1 MAKNKFGKFP
11 FEKGIY
17 KNMYQDKLWT
27 MRQYAGFSSVSE
39 SNKRYLKLI
48 KNGVS
53 GLSVAFDLPTQM
65 VYDSDDDMSFGE
77 VGKSGVPISTI
88 EDMERLFENINL
100 EDISVSMTINST
112 ASILLAFYFATAKK
126 RGYDFNALRGTLQ
139 NDILKEY
146 IARGTFIFP
155 VEHSLRL
162 TSNVLE
168 FCQKNLSKWNS
179 ISISGYHIREA
190 GSTAVQE
197 LAFTFANAITYLEKA
212 EEDNLDLIKLT
223 EQVSFFFNAHRD
235 FFEEVAKFRA
245 ARIIWAKII
254 KKRFKID
261 NVKSQL
267 CRFHVQT
274 GGSTLTA
281 QQIDNNIART
291 TLESLSAVFGGAQS
305 IHTNGKDEAV
315 SLPSEE
321 NATTALRIQQIIAHE
336 SGVANYIDPLG
347 DSSIITH
354 LTNNIVQEVELKID
368 EIFEKGGMKI
378 LIEKGEIQSEI
389 EKSAFQFQED
399 IDSKKTIV
407 VGVNEFVN
415 ENEIIDS
422 GTSFKDSSKQR
433 LQRLNIFKEKRDNK
447 IVKDSLNE
455 LVNVAKTSKNLMPQ
469 IIICVENNCT
479 LGEIIIALKTVFGEY
494 LE

>member
-1 MAKNKFGKFP
+1 MSKNKFGKYP
-11 FEKGIY
+11 FDKGIY
-17 KNMYQDKLWT
+17 KNMYKDKLWT
-27 MRQYAGFSSVSE
+27 MRQYAGFSSVNE

-48 KNGVS
+48 ENGVS

-65 VYDSDDDMSFGE
+65 GYDSDDEMSFGE

-88 EDMERLFENINL
+88 DDMERLFENINL
-100 EDISVSMTINST
+100 EKISVSMTINST
-112 ASILLAFYFATAKK
+112 AAILLAFYFATAKK
-126 RGYDFNALRGTLQ
+126 RGYEFDSLRGTLQ

-162 TSNVLE
+162 TSNIFE
-168 FCQKNLSKWNS
+168 FCQQNLSKWNS

-212 EEDNLDLIKLT
+212 KEDDIDLIRLT

-235 FFEEVAKFRA
+235 FFEEIAKFRA

-254 KKRFKID
+254 KKRFKIG
-261 NVKSQL
+261 NIKSQL

-281 QQIDNNIART
+281 QQVDNNVART

-315 SLPSEE
+315 SLPSEK

-336 SGVANYIDPLG
+336 SGVANYVDPLG
-347 DSSIITH
+347 DSSIVKD
-354 LTNNIVQEVELKID
+354 LTNSIVKEVELKID
-368 EIFEKGGMKI
+368 EIFKKGGMQS
-378 LIEKGEIQSEI
+378 LIEEGEIQKEI
-389 EKSAFQFQED
+389 EKSAFEFQEYFVS
-399 IDSKKTIV
+399 IITI
-407 VGVNEFVN
+407 
-415 ENEIIDS
+415 
-422 GTSFKDSSKQR
+422 
-433 LQRLNIFKEKRDNK
+433 
-447 IVKDSLNE
+447 
-455 LVNVAKTSKNLMPQ
+455 LV
-469 IIICVENNCT
+469 
-479 LGEIIIALKTVFGEY
+479 
-494 LE
+494 

>member
-1 MAKNKFGKFP
+1 MSKNKYGKYP

-17 KNMYQDKLWT
+17 KNMYQNKLWT
-27 MRQYAGFSSVSE
+27 MRQYAGFSSVTE

-48 KNGVS
+48 ENGVS

-65 VYDSDDDMSFGE
+65 GYDSDDDMSFGE

-100 EDISVSMTINST
+100 ENISVSMTINST
-112 ASILLAFYFATAKK
+112 AAILLAFYFATAKK
-126 RGYDFNALRGTLQ
+126 HGYNFDALRGTLQ

-155 VEHSLRL
+155 LEHSLRL
-162 TSNVLE
+162 TSNIFE
-168 FCQKNLSKWNS
+168 FCQNNLSKWNS

-212 EEDNLDLIKLT
+212 KEDDLDLIQLT

-281 QQIDNNIART
+281 QQIDNNLART
-291 TLESLSAVFGGAQS
+291 TLESLSAVLGGAQS

-336 SGVANYIDPLG
+336 SGVADYIDPIG
-347 DSSIITH
+347 DSSIIKD
-354 LTNNIVQEVELKID
+354 LTNNIVKEVELKID
-368 EIFEKGGMKI
+368 EIVKKGGMKY
-378 LIEKGEIQSEI
+378 LIEQGEIQSEI
-389 EKSAFQFQED
+389 EKSAFQFQEN
-399 IDSKKTIV
+399 IDSKKTIL
-407 VGVNEFVN
+407 VGVNKFIN

-422 GTSFKDSSKQR
+422 GTSLKDSSKQR
-433 LQRLNIFKEKRDNK
+433 LQQLKSFKENRDYK
-447 IVKDSLNE
+447 IVEKSLGE
-455 LVNVAKTSKNLMPQ
+455 LVKVAKTNKNLIPQ
-469 IIICVENNCT
+469 IISCVENNCT

>member
-1 MAKNKFGKFP
+1 MSKNKYGKYP

-17 KNMYQDKLWT
+17 KNMYQNKLWT
-27 MRQYAGFSSVSE
+27 MRQYAGFSSVTE

-48 KNGVS
+48 ENGVS

-65 VYDSDDDMSFGE
+65 GYDSDDDMSFGE

-100 EDISVSMTINST
+100 ENISVSMTINST
-112 ASILLAFYFATAKK
+112 AAILLAFYFATAKK
-126 RGYDFNALRGTLQ
+126 HGYNFDALRGTLQ

-162 TSNVLE
+162 TSNIFE
-168 FCQKNLSKWNS
+168 FCQENLSKWNS

-212 EEDNLDLIKLT
+212 KEDDLDLIQLT

-281 QQIDNNIART
+281 QQIDNNLART
-291 TLESLSAVFGGAQS
+291 TLESLSAVLGGAQS

-336 SGVANYIDPLG
+336 SGVADYIDPIG
-347 DSSIITH
+347 DSSIIKD
-354 LTNNIVQEVELKID
+354 LTNNIVKEVELKID
-368 EIFEKGGMKI
+368 EIVKKGGMKY
-378 LIEKGEIQSEI
+378 LIEQGEIQSEI
-389 EKSAFQFQED
+389 EKSAFKFQENV
-399 IDSKKTIV
+399 DSKKTIL
-407 VGVNEFVN
+407 VGVNKFIN

-422 GTSFKDSSKQR
+422 GTSLKDSSKQR
-433 LQRLNIFKEKRDNK
+433 MQQLKSFKENRDNK
-447 IVKDSLNE
+447 IVEKSLGE
-455 LVNVAKTSKNLMPQ
+455 LVKVAKTNKNLIPQ
-469 IIICVENNCT
+469 IISCVENNCT

>member
-1 MAKNKFGKFP
+1 MSKNKFGKYP

-27 MRQYAGFSSVSE
+27 MRQYSGFSSVSE

-48 KNGVS
+48 ENGVS

-65 VYDSDDDMSFGE
+65 GYDSDDDMSFGE

-88 EDMERLFENINL
+88 EDMECLFENINL

-112 ASILLAFYFATAKK
+112 AAILLAFYFATAKK
-126 RGYDFNALRGTLQ
+126 RGYNFDALRGTLQ

-162 TSNVLE
+162 TSNIFE
-168 FCQKNLSKWNS
+168 FCQQNLSKWNS

-197 LAFTFANAITYLEKA
+197 LAFTFANAITYLDKA
-212 EEDNLDLIKLT
+212 KEDNLDLIQLT
-223 EQVSFFFNAHRD
+223 EQVSFFFNAHRN

-347 DSSIITH
+347 DSSIIKD
-354 LTNNIVQEVELKID
+354 LTNNIVKDVELKID
-368 EIFEKGGMKI
+368 EIFEKGGMKS
-378 LIEKGEIQSEI
+378 LIEKGEIQNEI
-389 EKSAFQFQED
+389 EKSAFQFQEN
-399 IDSKKTIV
+399 IDSKKTIL
-407 VGVNEFVN
+407 VGVNKFIN

-422 GTSFKDSSKQR
+422 GTSFKDSSEHR
-433 LQRLNIFKEKRDNK
+433 LQRLKVFKENRDYK
-447 IVKDSLNE
+447 IVRKSLEE
-455 LVNVAKTSKNLMPQ
+455 LVNIAKTNKNLMPQ
-469 IIICVENNCT
+469 IISCVENNCT

>member
-1 MAKNKFGKFP
+1 MSKNKFGKYP

-27 MRQYAGFSSVSE
+27 MRQYAGFSSVDE

-65 VYDSDDDMSFGE
+65 GYDSDDDMSFGE

-126 RGYDFNALRGTLQ
+126 RGYDFDALRGTLQ

-162 TSNVLE
+162 TSNVFE
-168 FCQKNLSKWNS
+168 FCQQNLSKWNS

-223 EQVSFFFNAHRD
+223 EKVSFFFNAHRD
-235 FFEEVAKFRA
+235 FFEEIAKFRA

-336 SGVANYIDPLG
+336 SGVTNYIDPLG
-347 DSSIITH
+347 DSSIITD

-399 IDSKKTIV
+399 IDSKKTIL
-407 VGVNEFVN
+407 VGVNKFIN

-422 GTSFKDSSKQR
+422 GTSLKESSKHR
-433 LQRLNIFKEKRDNK
+433 LQQLNIFKEKRDNK

-455 LVNVAKTSKNLMPQ
+455 LVNIAKTSKNLMPQ

>member
-1 MAKNKFGKFP
+1 MSKNKFGKYP

-27 MRQYAGFSSVSE
+27 MRQYAGFSSVDE

-48 KNGVS
+48 ENGVS

-65 VYDSDDDMSFGE
+65 GYDSDDDMSFGE

-112 ASILLAFYFATAKK
+112 AAILLAFYFAMAKK
-126 RGYDFNALRGTLQ
+126 RGYNFDALRGTLQ

-155 VEHSLRL
+155 VNDSLRL
-162 TSNVLE
+162 TSNIFE
-168 FCQKNLSKWNS
+168 FCQQNLSKWNS

-212 EEDNLDLIKLT
+212 KEDDLDLIKLT

-245 ARIIWAKII
+245 ARIIWAQII
-254 KKRFKID
+254 KNRFKID

-347 DSSIITH
+347 DSSIIKD
-354 LTNNIVQEVELKID
+354 LTNNIVKEVELKID
-368 EIFEKGGMKI
+368 EIFEKGGMKS

-389 EKSAFQFQED
+389 EKSAFQFQEN
-399 IDSKKTIV
+399 IDSKKTIL
-407 VGVNEFVN
+407 VGVNKFIN
-415 ENEIIDS
+415 ENEIIDP
-422 GTSFKDSSKQR
+422 GTSFKDSSEHR
-433 LQRLNIFKEKRDNK
+433 LQRLKVFKENRDHK
-447 IVKDSLNE
+447 IVQKSLEE
-455 LVNVAKTSKNLMPQ
+455 LVNIAKTNKNLMPQ
-469 IIICVENNCT
+469 IISCVENNCT

>member
-1 MAKNKFGKFP
+1 MSKNKFGKYP

-48 KNGVS
+48 ENGAS

-65 VYDSDDDMSFGE
+65 GYDSDDDMSFGE

-112 ASILLAFYFATAKK
+112 AAILLAFYFAMAKK
-126 RGYDFNALRGTLQ
+126 RGYNFDALRGTLQ

-162 TSNVLE
+162 TSNIFE
-168 FCQKNLSKWNS
+168 FCQQKLSKWNS
-179 ISISGYHIREA
+179 ISVSGYHIREA

-212 EEDNLDLIKLT
+212 KEDDLALIQLT

-245 ARIIWAKII
+245 ARIIWAHII

-305 IHTNGKDEAV
+305 IHTKGKDEAV

-336 SGVANYIDPLG
+336 SGVTKYIDPLG
-347 DSSIITH
+347 DSSIIKD
-354 LTNNIVQEVELKID
+354 LTNNIVKEVELKID
-368 EIFEKGGMKI
+368 EIFEKGGMKS
-378 LIEKGEIQSEI
+378 LIEKGEIKNEI
-389 EKSAFQFQED
+389 EKSAFQFQEN
-399 IDSKKTIV
+399 IDSKKTIL
-407 VGVNEFVN
+407 VGVNKFIN
-415 ENEIIDS
+415 ENENIDS
-422 GTSFKDSSKQR
+422 GTSFKDSSEHR
-433 LQRLNIFKEKRDNK
+433 LQRLKLFKENRDNK
-447 IVKDSLNE
+447 IVQENLEE
-455 LVNVAKTSKNLMPQ
+455 LVNIAKTNKNLMPQ
-469 IIICVENNCT
+469 IISCVENNCT

>member
-1 MAKNKFGKFP
+1 MSKNKYGKYP

-17 KNMYQDKLWT
+17 KNMYQNKLWT
-27 MRQYAGFSSVSE
+27 MRQYAGFSSVTE

-48 KNGVS
+48 ENGVS

-65 VYDSDDDMSFGE
+65 GYDSDDDMSFGE

-100 EDISVSMTINST
+100 ENISVSMTINST
-112 ASILLAFYFATAKK
+112 AAILLAFYFATAKK
-126 RGYDFNALRGTLQ
+126 HGYNFDALRGTLQ

-162 TSNVLE
+162 TSNIFE
-168 FCQKNLSKWNS
+168 FCQENLSKWNS

-212 EEDNLDLIKLT
+212 KEDDLDLIQLT

-281 QQIDNNIART
+281 QQIDNNLART
-291 TLESLSAVFGGAQS
+291 TLESLSAVLGGAQS

-336 SGVANYIDPLG
+336 SGVADYIDPIG
-347 DSSIITH
+347 DSSIIKD
-354 LTNNIVQEVELKID
+354 LTNNIVKEVELKID
-368 EIFEKGGMKI
+368 EIVKKGGMKY
-378 LIEKGEIQSEI
+378 LIEQGEIQIEI
-389 EKSAFQFQED
+389 EKSAFQFQENV
-399 IDSKKTIV
+399 DSKKTIL
-407 VGVNEFVN
+407 VGVNKFIN

-422 GTSFKDSSKQR
+422 GTSLKDSSKQR
-433 LQRLNIFKEKRDNK
+433 LQQLKSFKENRDNK
-447 IVKDSLNE
+447 IVEKSLEE
-455 LVNVAKTSKNLMPQ
+455 LVKVAKTNKNLIPQ
-469 IIICVENNCT
+469 IISCVENNCT

>member
-1 MAKNKFGKFP
+1 MSKNKFGKYP

-48 KNGVS
+48 QNGVS
-53 GLSVAFDLPTQM
+53 GLSIAFDLPTQM
-65 VYDSDDDMSFGE
+65 GYDSDDDMSFGE

-88 EDMERLFENINL
+88 EDMELLFEDINL
-100 EDISVSMTINST
+100 EEISVSMTINST
-112 ASILLAFYFATAKK
+112 AAILLAFYFATAKK
-126 RGYDFNALRGTLQ
+126 RGYHFDALRGTLQ

-155 VEHSLRL
+155 VDHSLRL
-162 TSNVLE
+162 TSNIFE
-168 FCQKNLSKWNS
+168 FCQENLPKWNS

-212 EEDNLDLIKLT
+212 KEDDLDLIQLT

-254 KKRFKID
+254 KERFKID
-261 NVKSQL
+261 NIKSQL

-321 NATTALRIQQIIAHE
+321 NATSALRIQQIIAHE
-336 SGVANYIDPLG
+336 SGVANYIDPIG
-347 DSSIITH
+347 DSSIIKD
-354 LTNNIVQEVELKID
+354 LTSTIVDKVEIKIG
-368 EIFEKGGMKI
+368 EIFEKGGMKS
-378 LIEKGEIQSEI
+378 LIEEGEIQNEI
-389 EKSAFQFQED
+389 EKSAFEFQEN
-399 IDSKKTIV
+399 IDSRKTIL

-415 ENEIIDS
+415 ENEKISS
-422 GTSFKDSSKQR
+422 GASFKDNSKNR
-433 LQRLNIFKEKRDNK
+433 IEKLKAFKENRNNE
-447 IVKDSLNE
+447 IVEKSLKKLADAARTDE
-455 LVNVAKTSKNLMPQ
+455 NLIPY
-469 IIICVENNCT
+469 IIDCVENNCT
-479 LGEIIIALKTVFGEY
+479 LGEIIITLKTVFGEY

>member
-1 MAKNKFGKFP
+1 MSKNKFGKYP

-27 MRQYAGFSSVSE
+27 MRQYAGFSSVTE

-48 KNGVS
+48 ENGVS

-65 VYDSDDDMSFGE
+65 GYDSDDDMSFGE

-88 EDMERLFENINL
+88 QDMERLFDNINL
-100 EDISVSMTINST
+100 EEISVSMTINST
-112 ASILLAFYFATAKK
+112 AAILLAFYFATAKK
-126 RGYDFNALRGTLQ
+126 RGYNFNTLRGTLQ

-155 VEHSLRL
+155 VNHSLRL
-162 TSNVLE
+162 TSNVFE
-168 FCQKNLSKWNS
+168 FCQQNLSKWNS

-235 FFEEVAKFRA
+235 FFEEIAKFRA

-254 KKRFKID
+254 NKRFKID
-261 NVKSQL
+261 NLKSQL

-321 NATTALRIQQIIAHE
+321 NATTALRIQQIIAYE

-347 DSSIITH
+347 DSKIITD
-354 LTNNIVQEVELKID
+354 LTNNMVKEVELKID
-368 EIFEKGGMKI
+368 EIFEKGGMKT
-378 LIEKGEIQSEI
+378 LIEKGEIQSAI

-399 IDSKKTIV
+399 IDSKKAIM
-407 VGVNEFVN
+407 VGVNKFKN
-415 ENEIIDS
+415 ENEIKDS
-422 GTSFKDSSKQR
+422 GTSFKDSSEHR

-447 IVKDSLNE
+447 IVKESLDV
-455 LVNVAKTSKNLMPQ
+455 LVNIAKTNKNLMPQ
-469 IIICVENNCT
+469 IITCVENNCT

>member
-1 MAKNKFGKFP
+1 MSKNKYGKYP

-17 KNMYQDKLWT
+17 KNMYQNKLWT
-27 MRQYAGFSSVSE
+27 MRQYAGFSSVTE

-48 KNGVS
+48 QNGVS

-65 VYDSDDDMSFGE
+65 GYDSDDDMSFGE

-112 ASILLAFYFATAKK
+112 AAILLAFYFATAKK
-126 RGYDFNALRGTLQ
+126 HGYNFDALRGTLQ

-155 VEHSLRL
+155 LEHSLRL
-162 TSNVLE
+162 TSNIFE
-168 FCQKNLSKWNS
+168 FCQENLPKLNS

-212 EEDNLDLIKLT
+212 KEDDLDLIKLT

-235 FFEEVAKFRA
+235 FFEEVSKFRA
-245 ARIIWAKII
+245 ARIIWAQII

-291 TLESLSAVFGGAQS
+291 TLESLSAVLGGAQS

-336 SGVANYIDPLG
+336 SGVADYIDPIG
-347 DSSIITH
+347 DSSIIKD
-354 LTNNIVQEVELKID
+354 LTNNIVNEVELKID
-368 EIFEKGGMKI
+368 EIVKKGGMKY
-378 LIEKGEIQSEI
+378 LIEQGEIQSEI
-389 EKSAFQFQED
+389 EKSAFTFQED
-399 IDSKKTIV
+399 IDSKKTIL
-407 VGVNEFVN
+407 VGVNKFIN

-433 LQRLNIFKEKRDNK
+433 MQQLKSFKENRDYK
-447 IVKDSLNE
+447 IVEKSLGE
-455 LVNVAKTSKNLMPQ
+455 LVKVAKTNKNLIPQ
-469 IIICVENNCT
+469 IISCVENNCT

>member
-1 MAKNKFGKFP
+1 MSKNKFGKYP

-27 MRQYAGFSSVSE
+27 MRQYAGFSSVDE

-48 KNGVS
+48 ENGAS
-53 GLSVAFDLPTQM
+53 GVSVAFDLPTQM
-65 VYDSDDDMSFGE
+65 GYDSDDDMSFGE

-112 ASILLAFYFATAKK
+112 AAILLAFYFAIAKK
-126 RGYDFNALRGTLQ
+126 RGYNFDALRGTLQ

-162 TSNVLE
+162 TSNVFE
-168 FCQKNLSKWNS
+168 FCQQNLSKWNS

-235 FFEEVAKFRA
+235 FFEEIAKFRA

-347 DSSIITH
+347 DSSIIKD
-354 LTNNIVQEVELKID
+354 LTNNIVKEVELKID
-368 EIFEKGGMKI
+368 EIFEKGGMKS
-378 LIEKGEIQSEI
+378 LIEKGEIQNAI
-389 EKSAFQFQED
+389 EKSAFQFQEN
-399 IDSKKTIV
+399 IDSKKTIL
-407 VGVNEFVN
+407 VGVNEFIN
-415 ENEIIDS
+415 ENEVIDS
-422 GTSFKDSSKQR
+422 GTSFKDSSENR
-433 LQRLNIFKEKRDNK
+433 LQRLKVFKESRDHK
-447 IVKDSLNE
+447 IVRKSLEE
-455 LVNVAKTSKNLMPQ
+455 LVNLAKTNKNLMPK
-469 IIICVENNCT
+469 IISCVENNCT

>member
-1 MAKNKFGKFP
+1 MSKNKFGEFP

-17 KNMYQDKLWT
+17 KNMYKDRLWT
-27 MRQYAGFSSVSE
+27 MRQYAGFSSVNE

-53 GLSVAFDLPTQM
+53 GLSVAFDLPTQIG
-65 VYDSDDDMSFGE
+65 YDSDDDMSFGE
-77 VGKSGVPISTI
+77 IGKSGVPISTI
-88 EDMERLFENINL
+88 QDMENLFENIDL
-100 EDISVSMTINST
+100 EKISVSMTINST
-112 ASILLAFYFATAKK
+112 AAILLAFYVATAKK
-126 RGYDFNALRGTLQ
+126 RGYNLKKLRGTLQ

-146 IARGTFIFP
+146 IARGTYIFP

-162 TSNVLE
+162 TSNIFE
-168 FCQKNLSKWNS
+168 FCQLDLPKWNS

-190 GSTAVQE
+190 GSTAVEE
-197 LAFTFANAITYLEKA
+197 LAFTFANAITYLDKA
-212 EEDNLDLIKLT
+212 KDDGLDIVKLT

-245 ARIIWAKII
+245 ARVIWAQII
-254 KKRFKID
+254 KDRFKIK
-261 NVKSQL
+261 NTKSQI

-291 TLESLSAVFGGAQS
+291 TLESLSAVLGGAQS

-336 SGVANYIDPLG
+336 SGIAHHIDPIG
-347 DSSIITH
+347 DSSLIKN
-354 LTNNIVQEVELKID
+354 LTEKMVKEVNSKID
-368 EIFEKGGMKI
+368 NIFKDGGMKN
-378 LIEKGEIQSEI
+378 LIESGEIQKEI
-389 EKSAFQFQED
+389 EDSAFKFQEN
-399 IDSKKTIV
+399 IDSKKTIL
-407 VGVNEFVN
+407 VGVNEF
-415 ENEIIDS
+415 IDEEETINS
-422 GTSFKDSSKQR
+422 GTSFRDKSEDR
-433 LQRLNIFKEKRDNK
+433 LKRLKAFKKKRDSK
-447 IVKDSLNE
+447 AVKESLE
-455 LVNVAKTSKNLMPQ
+455 KLTQVAKGDKNLVPE
-469 IIICVENNCT
+469 IINCVEKNCT
-479 LGEIIIALKTVFGEY
+479 LGEIVFALKQVFGEY

>member
-1 MAKNKFGKFP
+1 MSKNKFGKYP
-11 FEKGIY
+11 FDKGIY
-17 KNMYQDKLWT
+17 KNMYQEKLWT
-27 MRQYAGFSSVSE
+27 MRQYAGFSSVNE

-48 KNGVS
+48 ENGVS

-65 VYDSDDDMSFGE
+65 GYDSDDEMSFGE

-88 EDMERLFENINL
+88 DDMERLFENINL
-100 EDISVSMTINST
+100 EKISVSMTINST
-112 ASILLAFYFATAKK
+112 AAILLAFYFATARK
-126 RGYDFNALRGTLQ
+126 RGYQLDSLRGTLQ

-155 VEHSLRL
+155 IEHSLRL
-162 TSNVLE
+162 TSNIFE
-168 FCQKNLSKWNS
+168 FCQQNLSKWNS

-212 EEDNLDLIKLT
+212 KEDDIDLIRLT

-235 FFEEVAKFRA
+235 FFEEIAKFRA

-261 NVKSQL
+261 NIKSQL

-281 QQIDNNIART
+281 QQVDNNVART

-315 SLPSEE
+315 SLPSEK

-336 SGVANYIDPLG
+336 SGVANYVDPLG
-347 DSSIITH
+347 DSSIIKD
-354 LTNNIVQEVELKID
+354 LTKSIVKEVELKID
-368 EIFEKGGMKI
+368 EIFKKGGMQS
-378 LIEKGEIQSEI
+378 LIEEGEIQKEI
-389 EKSAFQFQED
+389 EKSAFEFQED
-399 IDSKKTIV
+399 IDSKKTIL
-407 VGVNEFVN
+407 VGVNKFIN
-415 ENEIIDS
+415 ENEKISS
-422 GTSFKDSSKQR
+422 GAYFKDNSVNR
-433 LQRLNIFKEKRDNK
+433 LKKLKIFKENRDFSVAEN
-447 IVKDSLNE
+447 SLEE
-455 LVNVAKTSKNLMPQ
+455 LINAAKTDENLIPH
-469 IIICVENNCT
+469 IITCVENNCT

>member
-1 MAKNKFGKFP
+1 MSKNKYGKYP

-17 KNMYQDKLWT
+17 KNMYQNKLWT
-27 MRQYAGFSSVSE
+27 MRQYAGFSSVTE

-48 KNGVS
+48 ENGVS

-65 VYDSDDDMSFGE
+65 GYDSDDDMSFGE

-100 EDISVSMTINST
+100 ENISVSMTINST
-112 ASILLAFYFATAKK
+112 AAILLAFYFATAKK
-126 RGYDFNALRGTLQ
+126 HGYNFDALRGTLQ

-162 TSNVLE
+162 TSNIFE
-168 FCQKNLSKWNS
+168 FCQENLSKWNS

-212 EEDNLDLIKLT
+212 KEDDLDLIQLT

-281 QQIDNNIART
+281 QQIDNNLART
-291 TLESLSAVFGGAQS
+291 TLESLSAVLGGAQS

-336 SGVANYIDPLG
+336 SGVADYIDPIG
-347 DSSIITH
+347 DSSIIKD
-354 LTNNIVQEVELKID
+354 LTNNIVKEVELKID
-368 EIFEKGGMKI
+368 EIVKKGGMKY
-378 LIEKGEIQSEI
+378 LIEQGEIQSEI

-399 IDSKKTIV
+399 IDSKKTIL
-407 VGVNEFVN
+407 VGVNKFIN

-422 GTSFKDSSKQR
+422 GTSLKDSSKQR
-433 LQRLNIFKEKRDNK
+433 LQQLKSFKKNRNNK
-447 IVKDSLNE
+447 IVEKSLEE
-455 LVNVAKTSKNLMPQ
+455 LVKVAKTNKNLIPQ
-469 IIICVENNCT
+469 IISCVENNCT

>member
-1 MAKNKFGKFP
+1 MSKNKYGKYP

-17 KNMYQDKLWT
+17 KNMYQNKLWT
-27 MRQYAGFSSVSE
+27 MRQYAGFSSVTE

-48 KNGVS
+48 ENGVN

-65 VYDSDDDMSFGE
+65 GYDSDDDMSFGE

-100 EDISVSMTINST
+100 ENISVSMTINST
-112 ASILLAFYFATAKK
+112 AAILLAFYFATAKK
-126 RGYDFNALRGTLQ
+126 HGYNFDALRGTLQ

-162 TSNVLE
+162 TSNIFE
-168 FCQKNLSKWNS
+168 FCQENLSKWNS

-212 EEDNLDLIKLT
+212 KEDDLDLIQLT

-281 QQIDNNIART
+281 QQIDNNLART
-291 TLESLSAVFGGAQS
+291 TLESLSAVLGGAQS

-336 SGVANYIDPLG
+336 SGVADYIDPIG
-347 DSSIITH
+347 DSSIIKD
-354 LTNNIVQEVELKID
+354 LTNNIVKEVELKID
-368 EIFEKGGMKI
+368 EIVKKGGMKY
-378 LIEKGEIQSEI
+378 LIEQGEIQIEI
-389 EKSAFQFQED
+389 EKSAFQFQENV
-399 IDSKKTIV
+399 DSKKTIL
-407 VGVNEFVN
+407 VGVNKFIN

-422 GTSFKDSSKQR
+422 GTSLKDSSKQR
-433 LQRLNIFKEKRDNK
+433 LQQLKSFKENRDNK
-447 IVKDSLNE
+447 IVEKSLEE
-455 LVNVAKTSKNLMPQ
+455 LVKVAKTNKNLIPQ
-469 IIICVENNCT
+469 IISCVENNCT

>member
-65 VYDSDDDMSFGE
+65 GYDSDDDMSLGE
-77 VGKSGVPISTI
+77 IGKSGVPISTI

-100 EDISVSMTINST
+100 ENISVSMTINST

-162 TSNVLE
+162 TSNVFE
-168 FCQKNLSKWNS
+168 FCQQNLSKWNS

-261 NVKSQL
+261 NIKSQL

-336 SGVANYIDPLG
+336 SGVAKHIDPLG
-347 DSSIITH
+347 DSSIIKD
-354 LTNNIVQEVELKID
+354 LTNDIVKEVELKID
-368 EIFEKGGMKI
+368 EIFERGGMKT
-378 LIEKGEIQSEI
+378 LIEKGEIQNEI

-399 IDSKKTIV
+399 IDSKKTIL
-407 VGVNEFVN
+407 VGVNKFIN

-422 GTSFKDSSKQR
+422 GTSFKDSSKHR

-455 LVNVAKTSKNLMPQ
+455 LVNIAETSKNLMPQ

>member
-1 MAKNKFGKFP
+1 MSKNKYGKYP

-17 KNMYQDKLWT
+17 KNMYQNKLWT
-27 MRQYAGFSSVSE
+27 MRQYAGFSSVTE

-48 KNGVS
+48 ENGVS

-65 VYDSDDDMSFGE
+65 GYDSDDDMSFGE

-100 EDISVSMTINST
+100 ENISVSMTINST
-112 ASILLAFYFATAKK
+112 AAILLAFYFATAKK
-126 RGYDFNALRGTLQ
+126 HGYNFDALRGTLQ

-162 TSNVLE
+162 TSNIFE
-168 FCQKNLSKWNS
+168 FCQENLSKWNS

-212 EEDNLDLIKLT
+212 KEDDLDLIQLT

-281 QQIDNNIART
+281 QQIDNNLART
-291 TLESLSAVFGGAQS
+291 TLESLSAVLGGAQS

-336 SGVANYIDPLG
+336 SGVADYIDPIG
-347 DSSIITH
+347 DSSIIKD
-354 LTNNIVQEVELKID
+354 LTNNIVKEVELKID
-368 EIFEKGGMKI
+368 EIVKKGGMKY
-378 LIEKGEIQSEI
+378 LIEQGEIQSEI
-389 EKSAFQFQED
+389 EKSAFQFQEN
-399 IDSKKTIV
+399 IDSKKTIL
-407 VGVNEFVN
+407 VGVNKFIN

-422 GTSFKDSSKQR
+422 GTSLKDSSKQR
-433 LQRLNIFKEKRDNK
+433 MQQLKSFKENRDNK
-447 IVKDSLNE
+447 IVEKSLGE
-455 LVNVAKTSKNLMPQ
+455 LVKVAKTNKNLIPQ
-469 IIICVENNCT
+469 IISCVENNCT

>member
-1 MAKNKFGKFP
+1 MSKNKFGKYP

-48 KNGVS
+48 QNGVS
-53 GLSVAFDLPTQM
+53 GLSIAFDLPTQM
-65 VYDSDDDMSFGE
+65 GYDSDDDMSFGE

-88 EDMERLFENINL
+88 EDMEHLFEDINL

-112 ASILLAFYFATAKK
+112 AAILLAFYFATAKK
-126 RGYDFNALRGTLQ
+126 RGYNFDALRGTLQ

-155 VEHSLRL
+155 VDHSLRL
-162 TSNVLE
+162 TSNIFE
-168 FCQKNLSKWNS
+168 FCQQNLSKWNS

-212 EEDNLDLIKLT
+212 EEDNLDLIQLT

-254 KKRFKID
+254 KERFKID
-261 NVKSQL
+261 NIKSQL

-321 NATTALRIQQIIAHE
+321 NATSALRIQQIIAHE
-336 SGVANYIDPLG
+336 SGVANYIDPIG
-347 DSSIITH
+347 DSSIIKD
-354 LTNNIVQEVELKID
+354 LTSNIVEEVELKIN
-368 EIFEKGGMKI
+368 EIFEKGGMKS
-378 LIEKGEIQSEI
+378 LIEEGEIQNEI
-389 EKSAFQFQED
+389 EKSAFEFQEN
-399 IDSKKTIV
+399 IDSKKTIFI
-407 VGVNEFVN
+407 GVNKFVN
-415 ENEIIDS
+415 ENEKINS
-422 GTSFKDSSKQR
+422 GSSFKDNSKNR
-433 LQRLNIFKEKRDNK
+433 IEKLKAFKENRGIKVVEK
-447 IVKDSLNE
+447 SLKK
-455 LVNVAKTSKNLMPQ
+455 LADAAKTDENLIPH
-469 IIICVENNCT
+469 IIDCVENNCT
-479 LGEIIIALKTVFGEY
+479 LGEIIITLKTVFGEY

>member
-65 VYDSDDDMSFGE
+65 GYDSDDDMSFGE
-77 VGKSGVPISTI
+77 IGKSGVPISTI

-126 RGYDFNALRGTLQ
+126 RGYDFNTLRGTLQ

-162 TSNVLE
+162 TSNVFE
-168 FCQKNLSKWNS
+168 FCQQNLSKWNS

-274 GGSTLTA
+274 GGSTLPA

-399 IDSKKTIV
+399 IDSKKTIL
-407 VGVNEFVN
+407 VGVNKFIN
-415 ENEIIDS
+415 ENETIDS
-422 GTSFKDSSKQR
+422 GTSFKDSSKHR

-447 IVKDSLNE
+447 ILKDSLNE
-455 LVNVAKTSKNLMPQ
+455 LVNIAKTSKNLMPQ

>member
-1 MAKNKFGKFP
+1 MSKNKFGKYP

-17 KNMYQDKLWT
+17 KKMYQDKLWT

-48 KNGVS
+48 QNGAS

-65 VYDSDDDMSFGE
+65 GYDSDDDMSFGE

-88 EDMERLFENINL
+88 EDMEHLFEDINL

-112 ASILLAFYFATAKK
+112 AAILLAFYFATAKK
-126 RGYDFNALRGTLQ
+126 RGYNFDALRGTLQ

-155 VEHSLRL
+155 VNHSLRL
-162 TSNVLE
+162 TSNIFE
-168 FCQKNLSKWNS
+168 FCQQNLSKWNS

-212 EEDNLDLIKLT
+212 KEDNLDLIQLT

-254 KKRFKID
+254 KERFKID
-261 NVKSQL
+261 NIKSQL

-321 NATTALRIQQIIAHE
+321 NATSALRIQQIIAHE
-336 SGVANYIDPLG
+336 SGVANYIDPIG
-347 DSSIITH
+347 DSSIIKD
-354 LTNNIVQEVELKID
+354 LTSNIVEEVELKIN
-368 EIFEKGGMKI
+368 EIFEKGGMKS
-378 LIEKGEIQSEI
+378 LIEEGEIQNEI
-389 EKSAFQFQED
+389 EKSAFEFQEN
-399 IDSKKTIV
+399 IDSKKTIFI
-407 VGVNEFVN
+407 GVNKFVN
-415 ENEIIDS
+415 ENEKINS
-422 GTSFKDSSKQR
+422 GSSFKDNSKNR
-433 LQRLNIFKEKRDNK
+433 IEKLKAFKENRGIRVVEK
-447 IVKDSLNE
+447 SLKK
-455 LVNVAKTSKNLMPQ
+455 LADAAKTDENLIPH
-469 IIICVENNCT
+469 IIDCVENNCT
-479 LGEIIIALKTVFGEY
+479 LGEIIITLKTVFGEY

>member
-1 MAKNKFGKFP
+1 MSKNKYGKYP

-17 KNMYQDKLWT
+17 KNMYQNKLWT
-27 MRQYAGFSSVSE
+27 MRQYAGFSSVTE

-48 KNGVS
+48 ENGVS

-65 VYDSDDDMSFGE
+65 GYDSDDDMSFGE

-112 ASILLAFYFATAKK
+112 AAILLAFYFATAKK
-126 RGYDFNALRGTLQ
+126 HGYNFDALRGTLQ

-162 TSNVLE
+162 TSNIFE
-168 FCQKNLSKWNS
+168 FCQENLSKWNS

-212 EEDNLDLIKLT
+212 KEDDLDLIQLT

-281 QQIDNNIART
+281 QQIDNNLART
-291 TLESLSAVFGGAQS
+291 TLESLSAVLGGAQS

-336 SGVANYIDPLG
+336 SGVADYIDPIG
-347 DSSIITH
+347 DSSIIKD
-354 LTNNIVQEVELKID
+354 LTNNIVKEVELKID
-368 EIFEKGGMKI
+368 EIVKKGGMKY
-378 LIEKGEIQSEI
+378 LIEQGEIQSEI
-389 EKSAFQFQED
+389 EKSAFQFQENV
-399 IDSKKTIV
+399 DSKKTIL
-407 VGVNEFVN
+407 VGVNKFIN

-422 GTSFKDSSKQR
+422 GTSLKDSSKQR
-433 LQRLNIFKEKRDNK
+433 LQQLKSFKENRDNK
-447 IVKDSLNE
+447 IVEKSLEE
-455 LVNVAKTSKNLMPQ
+455 LVKVAKTNKNLIPQ
-469 IIICVENNCT
+469 IISCVENNCT

>member
-1 MAKNKFGKFP
+1 MSKNKFGKYP

-27 MRQYAGFSSVSE
+27 MRQYAGFSSVNE

-65 VYDSDDDMSFGE
+65 GYDSDDDMSFGE

-88 EDMERLFENINL
+88 EDMEHLFENINL
-100 EDISVSMTINST
+100 ENISVSMTINST
-112 ASILLAFYFATAKK
+112 AAILLAFYFATAKK
-126 RGYDFNALRGTLQ
+126 RGYNFHALRGTLQ

-162 TSNVLE
+162 TSNIFE
-168 FCQKNLSKWNS
+168 FCQQNLPKWNS

-212 EEDNLDLIKLT
+212 KEDDLDLIQLT

-254 KKRFKID
+254 NKRFKID

-347 DSSIITH
+347 DSSIIKD
-354 LTNNIVQEVELKID
+354 LTNNIVKEVELKIE
-368 EIFEKGGMKI
+368 EIFEKGGMKS
-378 LIEKGEIQSEI
+378 LIEQGEIQSEI
-389 EKSAFQFQED
+389 EKSAFQFQEN
-399 IDSKKTIV
+399 IDSKKTIL
-407 VGVNEFVN
+407 VGVNKFIN
-415 ENEIIDS
+415 ENEIVES
-422 GTSFKDSSKQR
+422 GTSFKDSSKHR
-433 LQRLNIFKEKRDNK
+433 LQRLKVFRENRDNK
-447 IVKDSLNE
+447 IVQKSLEE
-455 LVNVAKTSKNLMPQ
+455 LVKVAKKNINLMPQ
-469 IIICVENNCT
+469 IISCVENNCT

>member
-1 MAKNKFGKFP
+1 MSKNKFGKYP

-27 MRQYAGFSSVSE
+27 MRQYAGFSSVTE

-48 KNGVS
+48 ENGAS

-65 VYDSDDDMSFGE
+65 GYDSDDDMSFGE

-88 EDMERLFENINL
+88 EDVERLFENINL
-100 EDISVSMTINST
+100 EEISISMTINST
-112 ASILLAFYFATAKK
+112 AAILLAFYFATAKK
-126 RGYDFNALRGTLQ
+126 RGYNFDTLRGTLQ

-162 TSNVLE
+162 TSNVFE
-168 FCQKNLSKWNS
+168 FCQQNLSKWNS

-197 LAFTFANAITYLEKA
+197 LAFTFANAVTYLEKA
-212 EEDNLDLIKLT
+212 EEDDLDLIKLT

-261 NVKSQL
+261 NLKSQL

-347 DSSIITH
+347 DSKIIKD
-354 LTNNIVQEVELKID
+354 LTNNIVKEVELKID
-368 EIFEKGGMKI
+368 EIFEKGGMRT
-378 LIEKGEIQSEI
+378 LIEKGEIQSAI

-399 IDSKKTIV
+399 IDSKKTIL
-407 VGVNEFVN
+407 VGVNKFIN

-422 GTSFKDSSKQR
+422 GTSFKDSSEHR
-433 LQRLNIFKEKRDNK
+433 LQRLKIFKEKRENR
-447 IVKDSLNE
+447 IVKESLDL
-455 LVNVAKTSKNLMPQ
+455 LVNIAKTSKNLMPQ
-469 IIICVENNCT
+469 IITCVENNCT

>member
-1 MAKNKFGKFP
+1 MSKNKYGKYP

-17 KNMYQDKLWT
+17 KNMYQNKLWT
-27 MRQYAGFSSVSE
+27 MRQYAGFSSVTE

-48 KNGVS
+48 QNGVS

-65 VYDSDDDMSFGE
+65 GYDSDDDMSFGE

-112 ASILLAFYFATAKK
+112 AAILLAFYFATAKK
-126 RGYDFNALRGTLQ
+126 HGYNFDALRGTLQ

-155 VEHSLRL
+155 LEHSLRL
-162 TSNVLE
+162 TSNIFE
-168 FCQKNLSKWNS
+168 FCQENLPKLNS

-212 EEDNLDLIKLT
+212 KEDDLDLIQLT

-281 QQIDNNIART
+281 QQIDNNLART
-291 TLESLSAVFGGAQS
+291 TLESLSAVLGGAQS

-336 SGVANYIDPLG
+336 SGVADYIDPIG
-347 DSSIITH
+347 DSSIIKD
-354 LTNNIVQEVELKID
+354 LTNNIVNEVELKID
-368 EIFEKGGMKI
+368 EIVKKGGMKY
-378 LIEKGEIQSEI
+378 LIEQGEIQSEI
-389 EKSAFQFQED
+389 EK
-399 IDSKKTIV
+399 
-407 VGVNEFVN
+407 
-415 ENEIIDS
+415 
-422 GTSFKDSSKQR
+422 
-433 LQRLNIFKEKRDNK
+433 
-447 IVKDSLNE
+447 
-455 LVNVAKTSKNLMPQ
+455 
-469 IIICVENNCT
+469 
-479 LGEIIIALKTVFGEY
+479 
-494 LE
+494 

>member
-1 MAKNKFGKFP
+1 MSKNKFGKYP

-17 KNMYQDKLWT
+17 KNMYQDRLWT
-27 MRQYAGFSSVSE
+27 MRQYAGFSSVTE

-48 KNGVS
+48 KNGAS

-65 VYDSDDDMSFGE
+65 GYDSDDDMSFGE

-88 EDMERLFENINL
+88 EDMEHLFENINL
-100 EDISVSMTINST
+100 EEISVSMTINST
-112 ASILLAFYFATAKK
+112 AAILLAFYFATAKK
-126 RGYDFNALRGTLQ
+126 RGYDFDTLRGTLQ

-162 TSNVLE
+162 TSNIFE
-168 FCQKNLSKWNS
+168 FCQQNLSKWNS

-212 EEDNLDLIKLT
+212 EEDGLDLIKLT

-254 KKRFKID
+254 DKKFKID
-261 NVKSQL
+261 NLKSQL

-315 SLPSEE
+315 SLPSEK

-347 DSSIITH
+347 DSKIIKD
-354 LTNNIVQEVELKID
+354 LTNNIVNEVELKID
-368 EIFEKGGMKI
+368 EIFEKGGMKT
-378 LIEKGEIQSEI
+378 LIEKGEIQSAI

-399 IDSKKTIV
+399 IDSKKTIL
-407 VGVNEFVN
+407 VGVNKFTN

-422 GTSFKDSSKQR
+422 GASFKDSSEHR
-433 LQRLNIFKEKRDNK
+433 LQQLNIFKEKREKK
-447 IVKDSLNE
+447 IVKESLDV
-455 LVNVAKTSKNLMPQ
+455 LVNIAKTSKNLMPQ
-469 IIICVENNCT
+469 IITCVENNCT

>member
-1 MAKNKFGKFP
+1 MSKNKYGKYP

-17 KNMYQDKLWT
+17 KNMYQNKLWT
-27 MRQYAGFSSVSE
+27 MRQYAGFSSVTE

-48 KNGVS
+48 QNGVS

-65 VYDSDDDMSFGE
+65 GYDSDDDMSFGE

-112 ASILLAFYFATAKK
+112 AAILLAFYFATAKK
-126 RGYDFNALRGTLQ
+126 RGYNFDALRGTLQ

-162 TSNVLE
+162 TSNIFE
-168 FCQKNLSKWNS
+168 FCQENLSKWNS

-212 EEDNLDLIKLT
+212 KEDDLDLIQLT

-281 QQIDNNIART
+281 QQIDNNLART
-291 TLESLSAVFGGAQS
+291 TLESLSAVLGGAQS

-336 SGVANYIDPLG
+336 SGVADYIDPIG
-347 DSSIITH
+347 DSSIIKD
-354 LTNNIVQEVELKID
+354 LTNNIVNEVELKID
-368 EIFEKGGMKI
+368 EIVKKGGMKY
-378 LIEKGEIQSEI
+378 LIEQGEIQSEI
-389 EKSAFQFQED
+389 EKSAFQFQENV
-399 IDSKKTIV
+399 DSKKTIL
-407 VGVNEFVN
+407 VGVNKFIN

-422 GTSFKDSSKQR
+422 GTSLKDSSKQR
-433 LQRLNIFKEKRDNK
+433 LQQLKSFKENRDNK
-447 IVKDSLNE
+447 IVKKSLEE
-455 LVNVAKTSKNLMPQ
+455 LVKVAKTNKNLIPQ
-469 IIICVENNCT
+469 IISCVENNCT

>member
-1 MAKNKFGKFP
+1 MSKNKFGKYP
-11 FEKGIY
+11 FDKGIY

-27 MRQYAGFSSVSE
+27 MRQYAGFSSVYE
-39 SNKRYLKLI
+39 SNIRYLKLI
-48 KNGVS
+48 ENGVS

-65 VYDSDDDMSFGE
+65 GYDSDDEMSFGE

-88 EDMERLFENINL
+88 DDMERLFENINL
-100 EDISVSMTINST
+100 EKISVSMTINST
-112 ASILLAFYFATAKK
+112 AAILLAFYFATARK
-126 RGYDFNALRGTLQ
+126 RGYQLDSLRGTLQ

-155 VEHSLRL
+155 IEHSLRL
-162 TSNVLE
+162 TSNIFE
-168 FCQKNLSKWNS
+168 FCQQNLSKWNS

-212 EEDNLDLIKLT
+212 KEDDIDLIRLT

-235 FFEEVAKFRA
+235 FFEEIAKFRA
-245 ARIIWAKII
+245 ARIIWARII

-281 QQIDNNIART
+281 QQVDNNVART

-315 SLPSEE
+315 SLPSEK

-336 SGVANYIDPLG
+336 SGVANYVDPLG
-347 DSSIITH
+347 DSSIIKD
-354 LTNNIVQEVELKID
+354 LTNSIVKEVELKID
-368 EIFEKGGMKI
+368 EIFKKGGMQS
-378 LIEKGEIQSEI
+378 LIEEGEIQKEI
-389 EKSAFQFQED
+389 EKSAFEFQED
-399 IDSKKTIV
+399 IDSKKTIL
-407 VGVNEFVN
+407 VGVNKFIN
-415 ENEIIDS
+415 ENEKISS
-422 GTSFKDSSKQR
+422 GAYFKDNSVNR
-433 LQRLNIFKEKRDNK
+433 LKKLKIFKENRDFRVAEN
-447 IVKDSLNE
+447 SLEE
-455 LVNVAKTSKNLMPQ
+455 LINAAKTDENLIPH
-469 IIICVENNCT
+469 IITCVENNCT